1 METAES
7 FSDYVYNMGWDERHN
22 YLLGLAKWKVEGMTY
37 TKIGSLLGGYSGSEV
52 SRQIKEYVELYKKQ
66 LEVNFAKL
74 EASLKRNDPDY
85 DFMVDPR
92 TVTQE
97 MCAMLMGGE
106 EMKQTLEQLCNL
118 NLSTTHARP

>member
-7 FSDYVYNMGWDERHN
+7 FSDYLYKMGWDERHK
-22 YLLGLAKWKVEGMTY
+22 YLLGLARWKVEGMTY
-37 TKIGSLLGGYSGSEV
+37 TKIGSILGGYSGDAV
-52 SRQIKEYVELYKKQ
+52 SKQLKEYVGLYKQ
-66 LEVNFAKL
+66 ILDTNFAKL

-92 TVTQE
+92 TVVQE
-97 MCAMLMGGE
+97 MCAMVLGGE

-118 NLSTTHARP
+118 NLSTTHTPQ